1 MTARF
6 AINNS
11 VSSCTAAA
19 CASARICN
27 LLDAAILLV
36 VSICVLWVR
45 VIWQF
50 A

>member
-6 AINNS
+6 ASYNS

-19 CASARICN
+19 CSSARICN
-27 LLDAAILLV
+27 LLDAAIILV

-45 VIWQF
+45 IICQF